1 MATGNTPPR
10 RPTPP
15 RPAGSMHRLKDTP
28 PPQVSG
34 SAPMPSPFQP
44 ASLTLPQAPAA
55 GMISSMQRATPRVIP
70 QQMAPA
76 PFLQDQGPAMSF
88 REQSSY
94 FRDDPVAPV
103 IPSPARPMP
112 VAPDPMSSLVDG
124 ISSPATANPFPVV
137 PKNPI
142 PSRAEMLGTN
152 MWNKTKQ

>member
-1 MATGNTPPR
+1 
-10 RPTPP
+10 
-15 RPAGSMHRLKDTP
+15 MHRLKDTP
-28 PPQVSG
+28 APQVSG
-34 SAPMPSPFQP
+34 SAPMTPPFQP
-44 ASLTLPQAPAA
+44 ASLTLPQAPQASAA
-55 GMISSMQRATPRVIP
+55 GMISGMQRAVQRATPPIIP

-103 IPSPARPMP
+103 IPAPARPMP

-124 ISSPATANPFPVV
+124 ISSPA
-137 PKNPI
+137 
-142 PSRAEMLGTN
+142 N